1 MLRVATD
8 DSFAYICVQAANAAL
23 INFFETLRTKLGS
36 EIGITIVTPGWIESE
51 MSKGKFLKE
60 HGETDVDQ
68 EMRDVTTLLLLSID
82 HICHLAGCRN

>member
-23 INFFETLRTKLGS
+23 INFFETLRTELGS

-51 MSKGKFLKE
+51 MSKGKYLKDQ
-60 HGETDVDQ
+60 GEMEVDQ
-68 EMRDVTTLLLLSID
+68 EMRDVRTLLLSID
-82 HICHLAGCRN
+82 VICHLAGCWK